1 MGNGAQVLGSP
12 IKALDAPRQ
21 APPWMS
27 SQMGRHWIL
36 RVAVVIYG
44 FGAIANAWA
53 VLRVGRVDD
62 YSWLAV
68 GAL

>member
-1 MGNGAQVLGSP
+1 
-12 IKALDAPRQ
+12 
-21 APPWMS
+21 MS